1 MFVIK
6 TELMMKRDRRY
17 IFLPLM
23 LLMVFGVS
31 ANAIYEVS
39 IWENRT
45 GITYYVAENGSDEAD
60 GTIDDPWAS
69 VERAI
74 RETGPGDTVFLRGG
88 VYEINRAVQ
97 LGGAQGTENGW
108 ITVRSYPGE
117 RAVFDASEFV
127 ETDEGLT
134 PHRAGLG
141 SIDISGANYL
151 RVVNI
156 EVHNS
161 FGEGFRISRGS
172 KYIELIGCRSD
183 RSFKSGIAAWGIGH
197 GGAEN
202 IRILHSEVTG
212 ANDLNMAL
220 PADGGPERY
229 SEAPHEGISIAG
241 VHHFEVGF
249 SRVHRSHKEGIDIK
263 ERSAHGVVH
272 HNETHHLPRQGIY
285 LDAWFGM
292 LEDVE
297 VHSNRSY
304 NNEWGIT
311 LSAEDDGA
319 EMRNIRIHS
328 NFVYN
333 NRASGIMFGLFGQDE
348 PRSDIKIYN
357 NTVVGNGTISHWHG
371 TTGGIDLRSSNVSD
385 VYVVNNLVVNNIG
398 FEISSFA
405 SDDERDQAF
414 AVRNIV
420 VRNNVTSPFHN
431 SVEENHEGWGWAFPF
446 RGKDTIESENIQF
459 VYPQAADFR
468 LRPGSDAINKA
479 ISIEGGMMVHPHIG
493 AGTVMPVYGD

>member
-1 MFVIK
+1 
-6 TELMMKRDRRY
+6 MKRNREY
-17 IFLPLM
+17 IFLPL
-23 LLMVFGVS
+23 LLLLVIGIA
-31 ANAIYEVS
+31 ANTNFAEETGDF
-39 IWENRT
+39 ENGNT
-45 GITYYVAENGSDEAD
+45 FYVAVDGSDEGD
-60 GTIDDPWAS
+60 GTIVDPWAS
-69 VERAI
+69 VERAVS
-74 RETGPGDTVFLRGG
+74 ETGPGDTVLLRGG
-88 VYEINRAVQ
+88 VYRIDRAVQ
-97 LGGAQGTENGW
+97 LGGAQGTEDGW

-117 RAVFDASEFV
+117 RAVFDAYEFR
-127 ETDEGLT
+127 ETEDGLT

-141 SIDISGANYL
+141 SIDISGAQYL
-151 RVVNI
+151 RVKNI
-156 EVHNS
+156 DVRNS

-172 KYIELIGCRSD
+172 KHIELIGCRSD

-220 PADGGPERY
+220 PADGGPFTRG
-229 SEAPHEGISIAG
+229 EAPHEGISIAG
-241 VHHFEVGF
+241 VHHFEVAYN
-249 SRVHRSHKEGIDIK
+249 RVHRSHKEGIDIK

-272 HNETHHLPRQGIY
+272 NNETHDLPRQGIY
-285 LDAWFGM
+285 LDAWFGI

-371 TTGGIDLRSSNVSD
+371 TTGGIDLRSSNVCD
-385 VYVVNNLVVNNIG
+385 VYVVNNLVMNNIG
-398 FEISSFA
+398 FEIAGFA
-405 SDDERDQAF
+405 SDDEREQAF
-414 AVRNIV
+414 AERNIV
-420 VRNNVTSPFHN
+420 VRNNMTSPFHN
-431 SVEENHEGWGWAFPF
+431 SVEEYHEGWGWAFPF
-446 RGKDTIESENIQF
+446 RGEDTIESENVRF
-459 VYPQAADFR
+459 VFINAADFR
-468 LRPGSDAINKA
+468 LRPGSDAINAA
-479 ISIEGGMMVHPHIG
+479 IEIDGGMRVHPHIG
-493 AGTVMPVYGD
+493 AGTVMPVYHD